1 MQIKIACE
9 SIQGAIESYSCVA
22 GLNKSP
28 RPVWPDLAKFRHFGT
43 ILKVLGAFLMAQ
55 LVFGKILMLLLLKF
69 FTIGQVFIVVDGQ
82 IL

>member
-43 ILKVLGAFLMAQ
+43 ILKVLGAFWWLN
-55 LVFGKILMLLLLKF
+55 
-69 FTIGQVFIVVDGQ
+69 
-82 IL
+82 